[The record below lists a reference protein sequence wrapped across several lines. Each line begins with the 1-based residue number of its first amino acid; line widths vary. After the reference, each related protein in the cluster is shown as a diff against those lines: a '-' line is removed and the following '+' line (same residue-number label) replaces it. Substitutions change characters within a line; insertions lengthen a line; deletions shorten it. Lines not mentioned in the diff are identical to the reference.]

1 MADHPFQPETL
12 AIHAGQIPDAA
23 TGARALPIYQTT
35 SFVFDSADH
44 AASLFN
50 LQTFGNVYSRLSNP
64 TVAALEERV
73 AALEGGRAAL
83 ASASGMASEAMAL
96 MTLLQQGDHVVA
108 AGALYGGSVSMLA
121 VNLKKLGIETTFVD
135 ATAMSG
141 KSADAFAAA
150 MRPNTRAVFAE
161 SLGNPSL
168 TVLDIAA
175 VADIAHAH
183 GVPLIV
189 DNTVP
194 SPFLCTPIAF
204 GADIVVH
211 SATKYLAGHGTT
223 LGGVMVESGKPS
235 GKFAWDNG
243 KFPGMTEPSPGYHG
257 VKFYETFGDFA
268 FTMRARM
275 ETLRVYGAA
284 LSPMSAWQILQ
295 GVETLHVRMERH
307 CTNARKV
314 AAFLQVHPRVSWVN
328 YPGLADHPQHAL
340 VRKQMRMV
348 DGAPGASGL
357 LAFGV
362 KPRSAGAGG
371 GEAAGVKFIEAAQFM
386 SHLAN
391 IGDTRTLIIH
401 PASTTHRQLDA
412 AQQLAA
418 GVLPDMVR
426 MSVGIEHID
435 DILWDID
442 QALAAA
448 GA

>member
-1 MADHPFQPETL
+1 MADHSFKPETL
-12 AIHAGQIPDAA
+12 AIHAGQIPDSS

-73 AALEGGRAAL
+73 AALEGGRAAV
-83 ASASGMASEAMAL
+83 ASASGMAAEAMAL
-96 MTLLQQGDHVVA
+96 MTILRSGDHVVA
-108 AGALYGGSVSMLA
+108 AGALYGGTVTMLS
-121 VNLKKLGIETTFVD
+121 VNLARFGITTSFVD
-135 ATAMSG
+135 AT
-141 KSADAFAAA
+141 KPEAFAAA
-150 MRPNTRAVFAE
+150 MQANTRAVFAE
-161 SLGNPSL
+161 TLGNPSL
-168 TVLDIAA
+168 KVLDIAA
-175 VADIAHAH
+175 VAEVAHAH

-194 SPFLCTPIAF
+194 SPFLCNPLAL

-223 LGGVMVESGKPS
+223 LAGVMVEHGKPR
-235 GKFAWDNG
+235 GAFAWDNG

-257 VKFYETFGDFA
+257 VRFYETFGDFG

-275 ETLRVYGAA
+275 ENLRVHGAA
-284 LSPMSAWQILQ
+284 LAPMSAWLILQ
-295 GVETLHVRMERH
+295 GVETLPLRMERH
-307 CTNARKV
+307 CSNAMRV
-314 AAFLQVHPRVSWVN
+314 AQFLKSDPRVNWVN

-340 VRKQMRMV
+340 LQRQMR
-348 DGAPGASGL
+348 GASGL

-362 KPRSAGAGG
+362 KGG
-371 GEAAGVKFIEAAQFM
+371 LAPGVKFIESAQMM
-386 SHLAN
+386 SHLVT
-391 IGDTRTLIIH
+391 IGDTRTLISH

-412 AQQLAA
+412 AQQLGA
-418 GVLPDMVR
+418 GVLPDMIR
-426 MSVGIEHID
+426 ISVGLEHID

-442 QALAAA
+442 QALASA
-448 GA
+448 GK

>member
-1 MADHPFQPETL
+1 MADRAFRPETL

-73 AALEGGRAAL
+73 AALEGGRAAV
-83 ASASGMASEAMAL
+83 ASASGMAAEAMAL
-96 MTLLQQGDHVVA
+96 MTILQAGDHVVA
-108 AGALYGGSVSMLA
+108 AGALYGGTVTMLA
-121 VNLKKLGIETTFVD
+121 VNLAKFGIETSFVD
-135 ATAMSG
+135 ATRPE
-141 KSADAFAAA
+141 AFAAA

-168 TVLDIAA
+168 AVLDIRA
-175 VADIAHAH
+175 VADVAHAH
-183 GVPLIV
+183 GVPLVI

-194 SPFLCTPIAF
+194 SPYLCNPLAL

-211 SATKYLAGHGTT
+211 SATKYLGGHGTT
-223 LGGVMVESGKPS
+223 LGGVLVEKGDFPW
-235 GKFAWDNG
+235 GNG
-243 KFPGMTEPSPGYHG
+243 RFPGMTEPSPGYHG
-257 VKFYETFGDFA
+257 VVFHETFGDFA
-268 FTMRARM
+268 FSMRARM

-295 GVETLHVRMERH
+295 GVETLPLRMERH
-307 CTNARKV
+307 CANALAV
-314 AAFLQVHPRVSWVN
+314 ARFLQAHPRVSWVS
-328 YPGLADHPQHAL
+328 YPGLPEHPQHEL
-340 VRKQMRMV
+340 VLRQMRGFGDV
-348 DGAPGASGL
+348 PGASGL

-362 KPRSAGAGG
+362 EGG
-371 GEAAGVKFIEAAQFM
+371 LAAGVRFIESAQFM

-401 PASTTHRQLDA
+401 PASTTHRQLDE
-412 AQQLAA
+412 AQQRAA
-418 GVLPDMVR
+418 GVPPDMVR
-426 MSVGIEHID
+426 MSVGLEHVD

-442 QALAAA
+442 QALAKAA
-448 GA
+448 G

>member
-1 MADHPFQPETL
+1 
-12 AIHAGQIPDAA
+12 
-23 TGARALPIYQTT
+23 
-35 SFVFDSADH
+35 
-44 AASLFN
+44 
-50 LQTFGNVYSRLSNP
+50 
-64 TVAALEERV
+64 
-73 AALEGGRAAL
+73 
-83 ASASGMASEAMAL
+83 
-96 MTLLQQGDHVVA
+96 VVA

-121 VNLKKLGIETTFVD
+121 VNLARFGIETSFVD
-135 ATAMSG
+135 AT
-141 KSADAFAAA
+141 KPEAFAAA

-168 TVLDIAA
+168 IMLDIAA
-175 VADIAHAH
+175 VAEVAHAH
-183 GVPLIV
+183 GVPLVI

-194 SPFLCTPIAF
+194 SPFLCNPLRL

-211 SATKYLAGHGTT
+211 SATKYLGGHGTT
-223 LGGVMVESGKPS
+223 LAGVLVEG
-235 GKFAWDNG
+235 GKFPWDNG
-243 KFPGMTEPSPGYHG
+243 KFPGMTEPSKGYHG
-257 VKFYETFGDFA
+257 VKFYETFGDFG

-295 GVETLHVRMERH
+295 GTETLHVRMERH
-307 CTNARKV
+307 CSNALKV
-314 AAFLQVHPRVSWVN
+314 AEFLKNDARISWVN
-328 YPGLADHPQHAL
+328 YPGLPDHPQHAL
-340 VRKQMRMV
+340 VKKQMRQI
-348 DGAPGASGL
+348 DGVAGASGL

-362 KPRSAGAGG
+362 KGG
-371 GEAAGVKFIEAAQFM
+371 LAAGVRFIEAAQFL

-412 AQQLAA
+412 EQQVAA

-442 QALAAA
+442 QAL
-448 GA
+448 G

>member
-1 MADHPFQPETL
+1 MAEHRYQSETL
-12 AIHAGQIPDAA
+12 AIHAGQIPDVA

-35 SFVFDSADH
+35 SFVFDSAEH

-64 TVAALEERV
+64 TVAVLEERV

-83 ASASGMASEAMAL
+83 ASASGMAAEAMAL
-96 MTLLQQGDHVVA
+96 MTILQQGDHVVA
-108 AGALYGGSVSMLA
+108 AGALYGGSVTMLA
-121 VNLKKLGIETTFVD
+121 VSLARFGIETSFVVGTD
-135 ATAMSG
+135 PV
-141 KSADAFAAA
+141 AFAAA
-150 MRPNTRAVFAE
+150 LRPNTRALFAE

-168 TVLDIAA
+168 ALLDIAA
-175 VADIAHAH
+175 VADVAHAH
-183 GVPLIV
+183 GVPLVI

-194 SPFLCTPIAF
+194 SPFLCNPIRF
-204 GADIVVH
+204 GADIVLH

-223 LGGVMVESGKPS
+223 LGGVMVEGGTFP
-235 GKFAWDNG
+235 WDNG

-257 VKFYETFGDFA
+257 VKFYETFGDFG

-295 GVETLHVRMERH
+295 GTETLHLRMERH
-307 CTNARKV
+307 CSNARRV
-314 AAFLQVHPRVSWVN
+314 AEFLRNHPRVSWVN
-328 YPGLADHPQHAL
+328 SPGLPDHPQYPL
-340 VRKQMRMV
+340 LERQMRRV

-362 KPRSAGAGG
+362 KSGSTRSGAGM
-371 GEAAGVKFIEAAQFM
+371 AAGVKFIEAAQFM

-412 AQQLAA
+412 AQQIAA

-426 MSVGIEHID
+426 MSVGLEHID

-442 QALAAA
+442 QALARC
-448 GA
+448 GD

>member
-1 MADHPFQPETL
+1 MADRHFQPEPL

-73 AALEGGRAAL
+73 AALEGGSAAI
-83 ASASGMASEAMAL
+83 ASASGMAAEAMAL
-96 MTLLQQGDHVVA
+96 MTLLQQGDHLVA
-108 AGALYGGSVSMLA
+108 AGALYGGTVTMLA
-121 VNLKKLGIETTFVD
+121 VNLKRLGIETTFVD
-135 ATAMSG
+135 ATQPE
-141 KSADAFAAA
+141 AFAAA
-150 MRPNTRAVFAE
+150 IQPRTRAIFAE

-168 TVLDIAA
+168 TLLDIQA
-175 VADIAHAH
+175 VAEIAHAH
-183 GVPLIV
+183 GIPLIV

-194 SPFLCTPIAF
+194 SPYLCNPLQW

-211 SATKYLAGHGTT
+211 SATKYIAGHGTT
-223 LGGVMVESGKPS
+223 LGGVVVESGQFP
-235 GKFAWDNG
+235 WDNG

-257 VKFYETFGDFA
+257 VKFYETFGDFG

-284 LSPMSAWQILQ
+284 LSPTSAWQILQ
-295 GVETLHVRMERH
+295 GLETLPLRMERH
-307 CTNARKV
+307 CANAYRV
-314 AAFLQVHPRVSWVN
+314 AQHLSEHPAIRWVN
-328 YPGLADHPQHAL
+328 YPGLENHPQHAL
-340 VRKQMRMV
+340 ARRQLRQVH
-348 DGAPGASGL
+348 GLPGTSGL
-357 LAFGV
+357 LAFGI
-362 KPRSAGAGG
+362 KGGYDSA
-371 GEAAGVKFIEAAQFM
+371 VKFIEAAQFM

-401 PASTTHRQLDA
+401 PASTTHRQLES
-412 AQQLAA
+412 AQQEAA
-418 GVLPDMVR
+418 GVMPDMVR
-426 MSVGIEHID
+426 MSVGLEHVE

-442 QALAAA
+442 QALHRSQSA
-448 GA
+448 

>member
-1 MADHPFQPETL
+1 MAEHQFRAETL

-35 SFVFDSADH
+35 SFVFDSAEH

-83 ASASGMASEAMAL
+83 ASASGMAAEAMAL
-96 MTLLQQGDHVVA
+96 MTILQQGDHVVA

-121 VNLKKLGIETTFVD
+121 VNLARFGIEVSFVD
-135 ATAMSG
+135 AT
-141 KSADAFAAA
+141 DPQAFAAA
-150 MRPNTRAVFAE
+150 MQPNTRAVFAE

-168 TVLDIAA
+168 VVLDIAT
-175 VADIAHAH
+175 VAEVAHAH
-183 GVPLIV
+183 GVPLLI

-194 SPFLCTPIAF
+194 SPFLCNPLRL

-211 SATKYLAGHGTT
+211 SATKYLGGHGTT
-223 LGGVMVESGKPS
+223 LAGVMVESGKFP
-235 GKFAWDNG
+235 WDNG
-243 KFPGMTEPSPGYHG
+243 KFPGMTEPSKGYHG
-257 VKFYETFGDFA
+257 VKFYETFGDFG

-284 LSPMSAWQILQ
+284 LSPTSAWQILQ
-295 GVETLHVRMERH
+295 GTETLHVRMERH
-307 CTNARKV
+307 CSNARKV
-314 AAFLQVHPRVSWVN
+314 AEFLKNDARIGWVN
-328 YPGLADHPQHAL
+328 YPGLPEHPQYAL
-340 VRKQMRMV
+340 VEKQMRQV

-362 KPRSAGAGG
+362 KGGMGAG
-371 GEAAGVKFIEAAQFM
+371 VRFIERAQFL
-386 SHLAN
+386 SHVAN

-412 AQQLAA
+412 QQQIAA

-442 QALAAA
+442 QAL
-448 GA
+448 G

>member
-1 MADHPFQPETL
+1 MPDHRFRPETL

-73 AALEGGRAAL
+73 AALEGGRAAV
-83 ASASGMASEAMAL
+83 ASASGMAAEATAL
-96 MTLLQQGDHVVA
+96 MTILQAGDHVVA
-108 AGALYGGSVSMLA
+108 AGALYGGSVTMLA
-121 VNLKKLGIETTFVD
+121 VNLKKFGVETSFVD
-135 ATAMSG
+135 ATDPA
-141 KSADAFAAA
+141 AFAAA

-168 TVLDIAA
+168 VVLDIAA
-175 VADIAHAH
+175 IADVAHAH
-183 GVPLIV
+183 GVPLII

-194 SPFLCTPIAF
+194 SPFLCNPLAL

-211 SATKYLAGHGTT
+211 SATKYLGGHGTT
-223 LGGVMVESGKPS
+223 LGGVLVEGGRFP
-235 GKFAWDNG
+235 WDNG
-243 KFPGMTEPSPGYHG
+243 KFPGMTDPSPGYHG
-257 VKFYETFGDFA
+257 VKFYENFGNFA
-268 FTMRARM
+268 FTMRCRM

-295 GVETLHVRMERH
+295 GVETLPLRMERH
-307 CTNARKV
+307 CSNAQRV
-314 AAFLQVHPRVSWVN
+314 AEHLQAHPRVNWVS
-328 YPGLADHPQHAL
+328 YPGLPSHPQHGL
-340 VRKQMRMV
+340 MKRQMR
-348 DGAPGASGL
+348 GASGL

-362 KPRSAGAGG
+362 KGG
-371 GEAAGVKFIEAAQFM
+371 VQAGVKFIESAQFM
-386 SHLAN
+386 SHLVN
-391 IGDTRTLIIH
+391 IGDTRTLISH

-418 GVLPDMVR
+418 GVKPDMVR
-426 MSVGIEHID
+426 ISVGLEHID

-442 QALAAA
+442 QALAQVEP
-448 GA
+448 